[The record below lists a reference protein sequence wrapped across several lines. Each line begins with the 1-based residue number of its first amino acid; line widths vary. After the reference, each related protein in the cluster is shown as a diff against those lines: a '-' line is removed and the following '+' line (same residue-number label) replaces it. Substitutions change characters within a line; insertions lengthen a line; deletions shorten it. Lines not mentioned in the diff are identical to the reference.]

1 MGPTARTSR
10 FASVSLALSAR
21 THDRTAAQDGVS
33 RLSRRLIRLG
43 LTALGGLIVLAGVL
57 IAPLPGPMGLPV
69 ATVGLILI
77 LRNSYKARRA
87 FVRFQ
92 RAHPRTL
99 HPVRRLLRRRPEVLP
114 VMWHLALRTERLL
127 VPRRYRVAIR
137 GRRLFRRRRATS
149 TIVA

>member
-1 MGPTARTSR
+1 
-10 FASVSLALSAR
+10 
-21 THDRTAAQDGVS
+21 
-33 RLSRRLIRLG
+33 
-43 LTALGGLIVLAGVL
+43 VLAGVL

-92 RAHPRTL
+92 RAHPKTL
-99 HPVRRLLRRRPEVLP
+99 RPVRRLLRRSPEVGP
-114 VMWHLALRTERLL
+114 VIWQMTLKTERLL
-127 VPRRYRVAIR
+127 VPRRYRVAVR
-137 GRRLFRRRRATS
+137 GRRLFRRRRRSS

>member
-1 MGPTARTSR
+1 M
-10 FASVSLALSAR
+10 SLALSAQP
-21 THDRTAAQDGVS
+21 HGRTAPRAHA
-33 RLSRRLIRLG
+33 RLSRRLLRLG

-92 RAHPRTL
+92 RAHPKTL
-99 HPVRRLLRRRPEVLP
+99 RPVRRLLRRSPEVGP
-114 VMWHLALRTERLL
+114 VFWQMTLRTERLL

-137 GRRLFRRRRATS
+137 GRRLFRRRRRSS

>member
-1 MGPTARTSR
+1 MGQPARISR

-21 THDRTAAQDGVS
+21 THDRTAAPGGTG
-33 RLSRRLIRLG
+33 RLSSRLIRLG
-43 LTALGGLIVLAGVL
+43 LTGLGGLIVLTGVL

-92 RAHPRTL
+92 RAHPRAL
-99 HPVRRLLRRRPEVLP
+99 HPVRRLLRRQPEVLP
-114 VMWHLALRTERLL
+114 VVWQMALKTERLL

-137 GRRLFRRRRATS
+137 GRRLFRRRRRPA

>member
-1 MGPTARTSR
+1 M
-10 FASVSLALSAR
+10 SLALSAR
-21 THDRTAAQDGVS
+21 TYDPTAARGGLG

-43 LTALGGLIVLAGVL
+43 LTTLGGVIVLAGVL

-92 RAHPRTL
+92 RAHPRAL
-99 HPVRRLLRRRPEVLP
+99 RPVRRLLRRRPEVLS
-114 VMWHLALRTERLL
+114 VMWEMTLKTERLL

-137 GRRLFRRRRATS
+137 GRRLFRRRRRAS